1 MEVVYVG
8 PHAEGVDI
16 SDAQH
21 VDRFGNPYH
30 LPDVKRDTPVE
41 VPDEVAQRLLQQ
53 YTNWVEAD
61 PPKKAGK

>member
-1 MEVVYVG
+1 MQVVYVG
-8 PHAEGVDI
+8 VHAEGVDI

-21 VDRFGNPYH
+21 VDRLGNSYY
-30 LPDVKRDTPVE
+30 LPDVKRDVPVE
-41 VPDEVAQRLLQQ
+41 VPDEVAKRLLQQ